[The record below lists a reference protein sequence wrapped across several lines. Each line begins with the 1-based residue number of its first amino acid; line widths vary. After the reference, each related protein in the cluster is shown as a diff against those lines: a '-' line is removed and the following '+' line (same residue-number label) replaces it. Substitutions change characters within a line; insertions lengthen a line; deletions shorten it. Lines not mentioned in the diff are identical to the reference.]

1 MSLVLAY
8 NKSAID
14 EALATNSEDI
24 FSFVPHGGPIP
35 GNWLKHQY
43 PAAPNTTGM
52 TASSTMIAPYPI
64 GHPVFVDRVRL
75 SISATAASNIS
86 AVLYNSGPDDRPNQ
100 RIFKTTAVS
109 GSTVGSKEW
118 VLPDILLP
126 PGLYWIGAAADTGSP
141 RPVSA
146 PTIHTTY
153 PVASFVS
160 FYTTISLISA
170 PTCYTANSPGPDPW
184 VSTTSNIR
192 APIVELRASETTL
205 SLGAAYPGSIYPGMV
220 WPSYKI

>member
-14 EALATNSEDI
+14 EALVTNSEDI

-43 PAAPNTTGM
+43 PAISNATGM
-52 TASSTMIAPYPI
+52 TTGSTMIAPYPI

-75 SISATAASNIS
+75 RISSLATSSIS
-86 AVLYNSGPDDRPNQ
+86 AVLYNSGSDDRPNQ

-109 GSTVGSKEW
+109 GSAGNKEW

-126 PGLYWIGAAADTGSP
+126 PGLYWIGAAADSGSP
-141 RPVSA
+141 RPISA
-146 PTIHTTY
+146 PINHTGY

-160 FYTTISLISA
+160 FYTEVSLTSV
-170 PTCYTANSPGPDPW
+170 PTCYTANSLGPDPW
-184 VSTTSNIR
+184 DSTTSNIR
-192 APIVELRASETTL
+192 APIVELRASET
-205 SLGAAYPGSIYPGMV
+205 A
-220 WPSYKI
+220 PS